1 MTTFDDIQDIW
12 NQQHGPEIRPSQ
24 PESLILLAEKNTQKI
39 KAKQSWTIAVLGA
52 SVLFFSWYSL
62 VYVGLR
68 FSWFHAGLTLM
79 FFSLL
84 LRLIVEYRSYISFR
98 RIDIR
103 SDFSN
108 YTKGITGFYRDRKK
122 IHYVVTPMMSIA
134 YIIGFILL
142 LPVFKKSFSTGF
154 FWYIVISGWSFLI
167 VYTVLVIR
175 QIKKEMRLLEFL
187 KEVAGPLPV

>member
-12 NQQHGPEIRPSQ
+12 NQQNDPDIRSSQ
-24 PESLILLAEKNTQKI
+24 PEGLILLAEKNTQKI
-39 KAKQSWTIAVLGA
+39 KIKQLWTIGILGV
-52 SVLFFSWYSL
+52 SVLFFSWYCL

-68 FSWFHAGLTLM
+68 FSWFHAGLTLL

-103 SDFSN
+103 SDFTN
-108 YTKGITGFYRDRKK
+108 YTKGITEFYRSRKK
-122 IHYVVTPMMSIA
+122 IHYVVTPIMSSA

-142 LPVFKKSFSTGF
+142 LPVYKKSFSTEF
-154 FWYIVISGWSFLI
+154 FWYIVISGCSLLI
-167 VYTVLVIR
+167 LYTGMLIR
-175 QIKKEMRLLEFL
+175 QVK
-187 KEVAGPLPV
+187 